1 MLPKLNPPAHR
12 RFFEFAQHL
21 PCVSKRV
28 TNVLL
33 RQLHDN
39 LRGVE
44 SSSNAWMCSR
54 ILSPFYVCFCCDYFP
69 ISLTES
75 NRCELLAL
83 AEVSSGILACRK
95 LRKSLTPPPCHFRP
109 RTRPPYRPH
118 DPCARLAAAHS
129 RHVQIQ
135 TLRREWRP
143 RCCN

>member
-12 RFFEFAQHL
+12 RFSEIAQHL

-54 ILSPFYVCFCCDYFP
+54 ILSPFYVCFCCDHFT

-75 NRCELLAL
+75 NRCELEAL
-83 AEVSSGILACRK
+83 AQLYTLLANVNLSAVLVVARNSTTTVITRRQKSGGHYLQEK
-95 LRKSLTPPPCHFRP
+95 LSCVLFN
-109 RTRPPYRPH
+109 
-118 DPCARLAAAHS
+118 AS
-129 RHVQIQ
+129 
-135 TLRREWRP
+135 
-143 RCCN
+143 